1 VENTLLLICKRVVMK
16 TSIGE
21 NVKFAGGDKTIYPG
35 DKKDEYIAKIYLII
49 R

>member
-1 VENTLLLICKRVVMK
+1 MK

-21 NVKFAGGDKTIYPG
+21 MGKFAGGDKTIYSG
-35 DKKDEYIAKIYLII
+35 DKKDEYIAQIYLTI